1 MKNTKPVTLSRIAEE
16 LNLSPTAIS
25 MVLNGKGRQYRISAE
40 VEEKIREKAR
50 EMGYRPNRLAQS
62 LRTGRTGTIGLI
74 VGDISNPFFSKIAR
88 CIENMA
94 SGVDY
99 QVMFSSSDESPE
111 KFRKLI
117 RLFIDKQVDGMIVAP
132 TEHSASAVMD
142 LVRANIPVVLI
153 DRVLDDVPV
162 SSVQIDNKKAAY
174 ELTRSLLDRGI
185 SKIGYMS
192 VTSSLSNFTNRFSGF
207 RMALEEAGIPYH
219 EDLTFDVDFNKF
231 EESVKDGVRRLLEKD
246 IEAILCASNR
256 LGTQTLIEL
265 KEVKADIHEKIRIV
279 SFDNPDEFK
288 LAYFPIT
295 CVEQPIAEIGQLSL
309 EILMRKITQPSEI
322 IERIILPAKLIV
334 K

>member
-40 VEEKIREKAR
+40 VEKKIREKAR

-62 LRTGRTGTIGLI
+62 LRTGKTGTIGLI

-88 CIENMA
+88 CIENIA
-94 SGVDY
+94 SESDY

-111 KFRKLI
+111 KFGKLI

-132 TEHSASAVMD
+132 TENSASAVMD

-153 DRVLDDVPV
+153 DRVLDEIPV
-162 SSVQIDNKKAAY
+162 SSVQIDNKMAAY
-174 ELTRSLLDRGI
+174 ELTRSLVDRGI

-192 VTSSLSNFTNRFSGF
+192 VTSSLSNFTSRFSGF
-207 RMALEEAGIPYH
+207 RIALEEAGIPFSD
-219 EDLTFDVDFNKF
+219 ELLFEVDFNKF
-231 EESVKDGVRRLLEKD
+231 EESVKEGVCKLLNED

-265 KEVKADIHEKIRIV
+265 KECDADIQEKVRIV

-295 CVEQPIAEIGQLSL
+295 CVEQPIAEIGRLSL
-309 EILMRKITQPSEI
+309 EMLMRKIAEPSQI